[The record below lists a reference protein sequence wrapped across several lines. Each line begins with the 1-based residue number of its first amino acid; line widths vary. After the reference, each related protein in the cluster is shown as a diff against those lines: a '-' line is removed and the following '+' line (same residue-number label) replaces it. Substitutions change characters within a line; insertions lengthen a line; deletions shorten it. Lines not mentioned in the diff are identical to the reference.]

1 MEGQVVCE
9 DERTSDDGP
18 PSNSSS
24 VQDSIVNGDE
34 LDKES
39 NQSSSNEHP
48 EESSPEESF
57 ISDKQQLHGRHFLP
71 VLESMKL
78 MKALLLPQFYLL

>member
-57 ISDKQQLHGRHFLP
+57 ISDKHQLHEGHLLSP
-71 VLESMKL
+71 SQEGMKHGTIT
-78 MKALLLPQFYLL
+78 